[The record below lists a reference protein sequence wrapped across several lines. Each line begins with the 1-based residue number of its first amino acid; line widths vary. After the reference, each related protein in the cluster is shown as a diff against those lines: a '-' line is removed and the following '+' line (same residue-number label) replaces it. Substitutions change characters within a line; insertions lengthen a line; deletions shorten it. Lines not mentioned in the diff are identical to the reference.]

1 MPARRARSACNLT
14 CPLETLDKQS
24 HAGSPVPA
32 RPPRHVA
39 IIMDGNGRWAQSRSL
54 PRAVGHRMGVE
65 AVRRTVKAG
74 IELGI
79 EFITLY
85 TFSSENWSR
94 PPAEIDDLMGLMKRF
109 IRRDLAEL
117 HEAGVRILVIGE
129 RCNVDPELL
138 ALMDEARQL
147 TQNNTAITLII
158 AFNYGSRREIAGA
171 ARRLAE
177 KALKGEIVPEDIT
190 PELLGSELDT
200 NGVPD
205 PELLIRTSGEL
216 RLSNFLLWQSAYT
229 EFVFLDA
236 YWPDFGHDLLVQA
249 LGEFASR
256 KRRFGG
262 LSQASSA

>member
-1 MPARRARSACNLT
+1 
-14 CPLETLDKQS
+14 
-24 HAGSPVPA
+24 
-32 RPPRHVA
+32 
-39 IIMDGNGRWAQSRSL
+39 MDGNGRWAQARSL

-94 PPAEIDDLMGLMKRF
+94 PLSEIDDLMGLMKRF

-117 HEAGVRILVIGE
+117 HQSGVRILVIGE
-129 RCNVDPELL
+129 RDNVDPELL
-138 ALMDEARQL
+138 KLIDEAREL
-147 TQNNTAITLII
+147 TQANRAITLVI
-158 AFNYGSRREIAGA
+158 AFNYGSRGEIAGA

-177 KALKGEIVPEDIT
+177 KALRGEIKTSEIT
-190 PELLGSELDT
+190 PELLGTELDT
-200 NGVPD
+200 KGVPD

-229 EFVFLDA
+229 EFIFLDA
-236 YWPDFGHDLLVQA
+236 FWPDFGRDLLAQS
-249 LGEFASR
+249 LTEFASR

-262 LSQASSA
+262 ISQVSSA